1 MAATTTLQVKG
12 MSCNHCVNAVTSA
25 LKELGGVNTV
35 SVDLAAGRVT
45 ISYDETAVD
54 LEKMKEAIAEAG
66 YDVVS

>member
-12 MSCNHCVNAVTSA
+12 MSCNHCVNAVTNA
-25 LKELGGVNTV
+25 LKELSGVNTV

-45 ISYDETAVD
+45 ISYDETAVGLD
-54 LEKMKEAIAEAG
+54 KMKEAIEEAG